1 MEALPVLINSEVQIQ
16 EIFPLVDEKE
26 ANYIREA
33 QGLFAAEFYSYS
45 LLAVWNAA
53 INNLKR
59 KVEAYGI
66 DLWISVVQGEQ
77 GRKNMM
83 QQGKQLLKDGVML
96 MI

>member
-1 MEALPVLINSEVQIQ
+1 MEALPVLINSEVKIQ

-59 KVEAYGI
+59 KVEA
-66 DLWISVVQGEQ
+66 
-77 GRKNMM
+77 NMM